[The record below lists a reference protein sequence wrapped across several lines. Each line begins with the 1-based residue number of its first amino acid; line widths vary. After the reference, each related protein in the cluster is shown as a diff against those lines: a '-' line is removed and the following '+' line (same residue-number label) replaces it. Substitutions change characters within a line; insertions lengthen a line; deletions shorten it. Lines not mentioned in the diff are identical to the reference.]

1 LLGDG
6 SNRNEKSG
14 EEIEMP
20 FFLKIIA
27 SAFLL
32 IYIFNPKIGWMIS
45 EGWKYKNA
53 EPSEVY
59 LIINRILAVAFLIII
74 WFLVR

>member
-1 LLGDG
+1 
-6 SNRNEKSG
+6 
-14 EEIEMP
+14 MP

-74 WFLVR
+74 WFLAVFVKLVVVKPQNYI

>member
-1 LLGDG
+1 
-6 SNRNEKSG
+6 
-14 EEIEMP
+14 MP
-20 FFLKIIA
+20 FFLKITA

-53 EPSEVY
+53 
-59 LIINRILAVAFLIII
+59 
-74 WFLVR
+74 